1 MRQDVYGV
9 AYAEA
14 NAELSVISGRF
25 EQLRARKEHLEGVIR
40 AIGGVLGVEAPAP
53 TQATAPRQAVPP
65 QSPTQIPPTPRNADP
80 TSYTFNQIP
89 VPLPDVAETGGD
101 PFQRRV
107 RNALR
112 MSGSGGSQQNLQ
124 PAV

>member
-14 NAELSVISGRF
+14 NAELSVISNRF
-25 EQLRARKEHLEGVIR
+25 EQLRVRKEHLEGVIR
-40 AIGGVLGVEAPAP
+40 AISDVLGVEAPAP
-53 TQATAPRQAVPP
+53 TQATSPRQAALP
-65 QSPTQIPPTPRNADP
+65 QSPPPIPPTLKNADP
-80 TSYTFNQIP
+80 TAYSFNQVP

-107 RNALR
+107 RNALK
-112 MSGSGGSQQNLQ
+112 MNGLGGSQKDLQ
-124 PAV
+124 RAV